1 MLASMAN
8 RPRPRCPTCNVAMIP
23 LFFKRPSRKKTGRG
37 RKAVYHRVKN
47 AFACEKHGTLARGR
61 TRAKFL
67 TA

>member
-1 MLASMAN
+1 
-8 RPRPRCPTCNVAMIP
+8 MIP